1 MGSAW
6 GFMEALGIGREKSSL
21 IYIMESLPAVIIALI
36 LPKSYLISSVLYLL
50 VIFVFVLIG
59 PGVLMGMIARN
70 RNIMREYSSSG
81 IREMAY
87 WSSLIFVLIF
97 GIIAII

>member
-1 MGSAW
+1 
-6 GFMEALGIGREKSSL
+6 
-21 IYIMESLPAVIIALI
+21 MESLPAVIIALI

-87 WSSLIFVLIF
+87 WSSLIFVPIF